1 MMRVLVVDDEA
12 PARRRLVRM
21 LRAVDDAEI
30 VGEAASGHEAVAAI
44 RTLTPDL
51 VFLDVQMPGLDGF
64 QVIEAIGRHA
74 MPTVV
79 FVTAFDAYAL
89 RAFEVQALDYLLKP
103 FPPDRLAAVVARV
116 RSRMA
121 EGEATDLRS
130 VVADADTV
138 SAPSRPPMPPLQRLL
153 VSDGA
158 RDVLVPVARVERFE
172 ADGNYVRVH
181 VAGRVHLVRQ
191 TIAALE
197 ARLEPGRFLRAN
209 RSTLVRV
216 DAITEIQPWFHGDRR
231 LVLKDGS
238 VLMWSR
244 RYRARDRET
253 FK

>member
-12 PARRRLVRM
+12 PARRRLIRM
-21 LRAVDDAEI
+21 LRAVEAVAV
-30 VGEAASGHEAVAAI
+30 VGEASSGLEAVAAI
-44 RTLTPDL
+44 RALTPDL

-64 QVIEAIGRHA
+64 QVIEAVGADA

-103 FPPDRLAAVVARV
+103 FPPERLAAVVHRV
-116 RSRMA
+116 RAR
-121 EGEATDLRS
+121 L
-130 VVADADTV
+130 ADGRP
-138 SAPSRPPMPPLQRLL
+138 SARQAPPLQRLL
-153 VSDGA
+153 VSDGD
-158 RDVLVPVARVERFE
+158 RDVLVPVSRVERFE

-181 VAGRVHLVRQ
+181 LADRVHLVRQ

-209 RSTLVRV
+209 RSTLVRI
-216 DAITEIQPWFHGDRR
+216 DAIAEIQPWFHGDRR
-231 LVLKDGS
+231 LVMQDGS
-238 VLMWSR
+238 VHMWSR

-253 FK
+253 FT